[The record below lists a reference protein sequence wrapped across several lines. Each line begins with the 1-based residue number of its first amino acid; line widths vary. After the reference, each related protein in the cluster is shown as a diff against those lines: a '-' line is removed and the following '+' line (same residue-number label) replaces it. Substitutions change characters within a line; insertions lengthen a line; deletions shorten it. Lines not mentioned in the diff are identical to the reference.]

1 MPNGRTSCF
10 IDTNVLVYAID
21 PGDEEKR
28 ALARGLLRSAIERRT
43 LVLSPQSLN
52 EFYRVVTG
60 HRRLVSRPDARR
72 LITSLSA
79 FCIAPSGFHV
89 TQQAWRIQDAT
100 NFSWWD
106 CVLLAQASLAHVTY
120 FFSEDLHHDH
130 KLFEMTILNPFRL
143 DSSQQLF

>member
-1 MPNGRTSCF
+1 MPNERTSCF
-10 IDTNVLVYAID
+10 VDTNVLVYTID
-21 PGDEEKR
+21 PSDEEKR
-28 ALARGLLRSAIERRT
+28 VLARALVRSAMERRT

-72 LITSLSA
+72 LIASLST

-89 TQQAWRIQDAT
+89 TQHAWRIQDAT

-106 CVLLAQASLAHVTY
+106 CVLLAAASLARVTY
-120 FFSEDLHHDH
+120 FLSEDLHHHH

-143 DSSQQLF
+143 GPDQQLF